1 METPEGYSALQCR
14 GVREGDEY
22 VVTGQKIWT
31 SLAPWAK
38 WMILLVRTSNDG
50 ATKHSGITCLL
61 VEMDSPGLTVKP
73 IRGMSGQSFFAEVF
87 FDGVRVPVENRLG
100 EEGNGWGMTTS
111 ALANER
117 SGMSEVAGMLRR
129 LDGLKTLTKQRTLG
143 ERPALSDDR
152 VRRKLA
158 EFEMRI
164 AAMQF
169 DGLRFLIRQVKG
181 EPLGSE
187 TSINKLHAARLEQ
200 QIAEFAIELE
210 GSHGSLVKGS
220 DEAVEAGHR
229 QKGTLGWCTT
239 VIGGATPNIQKNIIA
254 ERIPG
259 LPQD

>member
-1 METPEGYSALQCR
+1 MNFGFTEEQKILRSEIRKFLTDRCPMDAARKIMETPESYSALQCR

-50 ATKHSGITCLL
+50 ARKHSGITCLL

-73 IRGMSGQSFFAEVF
+73 IRGMSGQSFFADVF

-100 EEGNGWGMTTS
+100 EEGNGWGMTS
-111 ALANER
+111 SGLANER

-129 LDGLKTLTKQRTLG
+129 LDGLKTLAKQRTLG
-143 ERPALSDDR
+143 GRPALSDDR

-158 EFEMRI
+158 EFETRI

-169 DGLRFLIRQVKG
+169 NGLRFLTK
-181 EPLGSE
+181 
-187 TSINKLHAARLEQ
+187 
-200 QIAEFAIELE
+200 
-210 GSHGSLVKGS
+210 
-220 DEAVEAGHR
+220 
-229 QKGTLGWCTT
+229 
-239 VIGGATPNIQKNIIA
+239 
-254 ERIPG
+254 
-259 LPQD
+259 